1 MCGHCQD
8 PQADTGLTPP
18 LPAPGGTPLHVLRP
32 WMTFVS
38 ALSSA
43 EASSPPPHTATSGG
57 CPFST
62 CISGS
67 LSDPSRTPSICGCAL
82 RGAPIAVR
90 RLLTLSPEAQT
101 ETVGDPGTPQGGK
114 TRAPTQPAGTAG
126 LGAASQHCLN
136 PGGGPTFPRRVP
148 PHPICH
154 RHFAGLALQQEGP
167 CGDSPPPWIQVL
179 LRLTRSLLM
188 SRARTLHLRTRN
200 ETLSLA
206 AGHEDQ
212 EGSSQPCPYWDG
224 T

>member
-136 PGGGPTFPRRVP
+136 PGGDP
-148 PHPICH
+148 PFQDAS
-154 RHFAGLALQQEGP
+154 RHIPSATVTSRDLLSSRKGRAVTR
-167 CGDSPPPWIQVL
+167 PPPWIQVL

>member
-136 PGGGPTFPRRVP
+136 PGGDPPFQDASRHIPSATVTSRDLLSSRKGRAVTRPRP
-148 PHPICH
+148 GFKSC
-154 RHFAGLALQQEGP
+154 
-167 CGDSPPPWIQVL
+167 CDSPGASSCLVPS
-179 LRLTRSLLM
+179 T
-188 SRARTLHLRTRN
+188 N
-200 ETLSLA
+200 
-206 AGHEDQ
+206 Q
-212 EGSSQPCPYWDG
+212 E
-224 T
+224 